1 MEHIPELSG
10 AKHSLEPKR
19 FLPEILTLSPPGG
32 GTPPAR
38 ERSWGFT
45 MKMILTIISQD
56 FYENLNQ
63 PDIVEDDIQM
73 REMPSA

>member
-1 MEHIPELSG
+1 
-10 AKHSLEPKR
+10 
-19 FLPEILTLSPPGG
+19 
-32 GTPPAR
+32 
-38 ERSWGFT
+38 